1 MEITT
6 MSTPPDR
13 RFVCVGIILLVL
25 GLTLIVSWEVVPA
38 YAQAPEAASTA
49 VTVPRPPH
57 PPKLPIDRS
66 VPALKF
72 AFISYANPQQVA
84 RDIKP
89 IVKYLEPCVGVPIK
103 GFVTLD
109 YGSAIEA
116 MRSGKVDLATIDP
129 LAFMMA
135 HEQIGATPLALEVYS
150 TGRASY
156 HSNVWVRRD
165 SGLKAAAD
173 LKGRTIA
180 FADQVD
186 MSGHLLPRE
195 IFIDQGLMSRKEL
208 SGGFFKQVYFA
219 GGDEQ
224 AIRAVMNRHVDAA
237 GISQYAYLLLRPEER
252 DVVTTI
258 ARSIESPA
266 HLIMARKGLSKQV
279 CQRLKQA
286 LLALD
291 HTQPADKVILDKLYG
306 VQGFVAAKLSDF
318 EDVAKV
324 AGNYG
329 FVKKPQLFAA
339 DKEKPK
345 HAPAATTKADSKPV
359 NANCP
364 IDAKPVDAT
373 VTLIHNATRYGFCS
387 NDCRRAF
394 QKNPQA
400 GIARLQRQQ

>member
-1 MEITT
+1 MTT
-6 MSTPPDR
+6 PSYR
-13 RFVCVGIILLVL
+13 RFVRAGNMLLVL
-25 GLTLIVSWEVVPA
+25 GLTLIVIWAAAPA
-38 YAQAPEAASTA
+38 CAQMPETASTA
-49 VTVPRPPH
+49 VAVARPPH

-103 GFVTLD
+103 GFVVLD
-109 YGSAIEA
+109 FGSVIEA

-135 HEQIGATPLALEVYS
+135 HEQIGATPLVLEVYL

-165 SGLKAAAD
+165 SGIKSVAD

-180 FADQVD
+180 FAARVD

-195 IFIDQGLMSRKEL
+195 IFVDRGLMSRRGPA
-208 SGGFFKQVYFA
+208 GGFFKQVYFA

-224 AIRAVMNRHVDAA
+224 AIRAVINRHVDAA
-237 GISQYAYLLLRPEER
+237 GISQYAYLLLRPGER
-252 DVVTTI
+252 DLVTTV

-266 HLIMARKGLSKQV
+266 HLIMARKGLSKKV
-279 CQRLKQA
+279 RRRLKQA

-291 HTQPADKVILDKLYG
+291 HTQPADKKILDKLYG
-306 VQGFVAAKLSDF
+306 VQGFVEAKLSDF
-318 EDVAKV
+318 EAVAQV
-324 AGNYG
+324 AGNYR
-329 FVKKPQLFAA
+329 FVKKPHLFAA
-339 DKEKPK
+339 DTAKREQ
-345 HAPAATTKADSKPV
+345 APTATTKAAAKPVNAICPIDSKPV
-359 NANCP
+359 DP
-364 IDAKPVDAT
+364 T
-373 VTLIHNATRYGFCS
+373 VTLMHGANVYGFCS
-387 NDCRRAF
+387 NKCRRAF
-394 QKNPQA
+394 EKNPQA
-400 GIARLQRQQ
+400 GIAMLQRQQ